1 MTNVEALILGVLQ
14 GIAEFLPIS
23 SSGHLVIMQSALG
36 IQQPG
41 NEFEI
46 VVHLGTLA
54 SIIVVF
60 FKDIKNILFS
70 MIKNEN
76 HNLIYFIMI
85 GTFPSIIVGL
95 GFKNQIRALFED
107 VFSVGIALIFTGI
120 FLFFSRFFNVKDKQL
135 STSKAVVIGLFQSIA
150 IIPGISRSGMT
161 ITSALLL
168 GLNSNDAAKFSF
180 LLAIPA
186 ITGAGI
192 ITMIDAGNQILI
204 RTDAAMI
211 GFISSFIV
219 GVLSLKWLLKILEKG
234 DFYYFGIYCL
244 LLGLVVVW
252 GC

>member
-23 SSGHLVIMQSALG
+23 SSGHLVIMQSVLG

-70 MIKNEN
+70 MYKNEN
-76 HNLIYFIMI
+76 HNWIYFIMI
-85 GTFPSIIVGL
+85 GTLPSIVVGL
-95 GFKNQIRALFED
+95 GFKNQIQSLFED
-107 VFSVGIALIFTGI
+107 VFSVGIALIFTGV
-120 FLFFSRFFNVKDKQL
+120 FLFYSRFFNVKNKQL
-135 STSKAVVIGLFQSIA
+135 SIFKSVVIGLFQSIA

-161 ITSALLL
+161 ITSALFL

-219 GVLSLKWLLKILEKG
+219 GVLSLKWLIKILEKG

-252 GC
+252 SC